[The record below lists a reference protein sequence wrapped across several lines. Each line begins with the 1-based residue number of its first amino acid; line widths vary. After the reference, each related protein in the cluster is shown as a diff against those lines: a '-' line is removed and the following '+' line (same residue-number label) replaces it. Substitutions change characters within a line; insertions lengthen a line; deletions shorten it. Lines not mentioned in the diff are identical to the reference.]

1 MSAYGVERCI
11 GWVLL
16 AGVVLWFAGVVWL
29 YWRDERRARWLRDEA
44 EADEFVRSL
53 REHPAGN
60 ALVIPAPQHERRCAV
75 LERRAAWLRRRIAER
90 PEVSSFDRRELDALE
105 WALSIARAHTGRLP

>member
-1 MSAYGVERCI
+1 MTAYDVERWI
-11 GWVLL
+11 GGALLL
-16 AGVVLWFAGVVWL
+16 AVGLWFAIVVWL
-29 YWRDERRARWLRDEA
+29 CRRDDRRARWLADEA
-44 EADEFVRSL
+44 DADEFVRSL

-60 ALVIPAPQHERRCAV
+60 AIVVPPSPVDRRFAV

-105 WALSIARAHTGRLP
+105 WALSIARAYSGARS